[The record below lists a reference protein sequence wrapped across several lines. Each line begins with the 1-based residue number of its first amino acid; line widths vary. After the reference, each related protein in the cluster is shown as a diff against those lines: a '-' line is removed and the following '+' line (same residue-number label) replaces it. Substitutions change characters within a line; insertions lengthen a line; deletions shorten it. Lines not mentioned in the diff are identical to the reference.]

1 MERRGGDVERWGGD
15 GCGEE
20 GRDMEGMDMEGME
33 GGESV
38 EENRKV

>member
-1 MERRGGDVERWGGD
+1 MERWGGD

-20 GRDMEGMDMEGME
+20 GRDMEGME

-38 EENRKV
+38 EESRKV